1 MNEII
6 FFYQGLH
13 TSRKPLKTIENTWI
27 LESFFSWIW
36 FVATNALLVI
46 HKPEKI
52 KVNLLF
58 ALCRASGT
66 VYTAIEIATGH
77 EVIINTVN

>member
-1 MNEII
+1 M
-6 FFYQGLH
+6 
-13 TSRKPLKTIENTWI
+13 T
-27 LESFFSWIW
+27 
-36 FVATNALLVI
+36 LVI

-52 KVNLLF
+52 KVHLLL

>member
-1 MNEII
+1 MN
-6 FFYQGLH
+6 Q
-13 TSRKPLKTIENTWI
+13 K
-27 LESFFSWIW
+27 
-36 FVATNALLVI
+36 
-46 HKPEKI
+46 KI

-77 EVIINTVN
+77 EVIIMTVN